1 MELDYT
7 LISSPRV
14 VSNSDDLIRA
24 FGPRGQD
31 QFDVVQIQ
39 PSEREVADLRRD
51 DKTIALTPTMP
62 VALIEPILSEN
73 NTHIS
78 ESENTWGIETV
89 EADSTRFDGRGAI
102 VGVLDT
108 GIQANH
114 SAFATTN
121 LVAENFTEDASAADG
136 NGHGTHCAGTIAGQ
150 NVNTLR
156 IGVAPGIEK
165 LLSGK
170 VLSDAGH
177 GSTTALVKGIQW
189 ASMQGAHVISMSL
202 GIDFPAYVDELHKRR
217 DMELKAAVSL
227 ALQAYASNI
236 DMFAKLGDSL
246 SALSYIGQ
254 GSLLVAAAGNESK
267 RPRYTIGT
275 SPPAAAASIVSVAAV
290 DQKLNAADFSNTDAD
305 LSAPGVQIKSAGL
318 DGGVTEMSGTS
329 MAAPHVAGVAA
340 LWIQKFLEVDDS
352 LGVERLKAAL
362 FSHVKRPEGLA
373 VSDFAAI
380 GRGITIAP
388 SF

>member
-1 MELDYT
+1 MDLDYT

-14 VSNSDDLIRA
+14 VADSDDLIKA

-31 QFDVVQIQ
+31 QFDVLQIR

-62 VALIEPILSEN
+62 VALIEPILSESSIDIN
-73 NTHIS
+73 
-78 ESENTWGIETV
+78 ESGTTWGVETV
-89 EADSTRFDGRGAI
+89 EADTTRFDGRGAI
-102 VGVLDT
+102 IGVLDT

-114 SAFATTN
+114 AAFSTTE
-121 LVAENFTEDASAADG
+121 LVTQNFTDDASSEDA

-150 NVNTLR
+150 NIGTLR
-156 IGVAPGIEK
+156 IGVAPGIDK

-202 GIDFPAYVDELHKRR
+202 GIDFPAYVDNLHKRR
-217 DMELKAAVSL
+217 DMELKAAVSM
-227 ALQAYASNI
+227 ALQAYASNV

-275 SPPAAAASIVSVAAV
+275 SPPAAASSIVSVAAV

-318 DGGVTEMSGTS
+318 DGGISEMSGTS

-340 LWIQKFLEVDDS
+340 LWVQKFLEVDDS
-352 LGVERLKAAL
+352 LGVERLKATL
-362 FSHVKRPEGLA
+362 FSHVKRPEGVA
-373 VSDFAAI
+373 GTDFTAI
-380 GRGITIAP
+380 GRGITVAP
-388 SF
+388 SI